1 MPSHVNEIVTEV
13 NRLRREAVEN
23 EIMQEAADI
32 PNIHLHLSAI
42 GNVMGARDES
52 TNPRPIMEHLKFL
65 GATTNTLTENA
76 SVMNGSVIDL
86 AKVALSAEEHKGVSA
101 LFAKYKP
108 ENTFTD
114 FGKEIFV
121 GVQAYLNPLTN

>member
-32 PNIHLHLSAI
+32 PNIHLYLSAI
-42 GNVMGARDES
+42 GNVMGARDKS
-52 TNPRPIMEHLKFL
+52 TDPRPIMEHLKFL

-76 SVMNGSVIDL
+76 SLMDVSVSDL
-86 AKVALSAEEHKGVSA
+86 AKVALTSDGHKGVST
-101 LFAKYKP
+101 LFGKYKP
-108 ENTFTD
+108 ENTLAD
-114 FGKEIFV
+114 LGKEIFV
-121 GVQAYLNPLTN
+121 GVQAY